1 MLLLT
6 GKQAKVNDDYTQSK
20 IGIPGLVL
28 MERAALC
35 IAERIENLIEENKD
49 RFFRRRVKVIA
60 VAGMG
65 NNGGDAVAA
74 ARILCQREVDA
85 SLILVGNTEKATDSM
100 KHQLKV
106 AGNLCVDTECSFVP
120 DGDENKLDAFRSA
133 VEAADIIIDG
143 LFGVGLSRDLSKEY
157 CDIVEIINS
166 TNAYKIAVDIP
177 SGIDCDNG
185 NIRGGAVK
193 CDETVTF
200 GFMKYG
206 LVVNDGRNYAGKVTV
221 SEIGLEVSP
230 EGYDDDDISFRAIP
244 EKRLKLLL
252 PSRNPNSNKGTYGKV
267 LVVAGN
273 EEIYGA
279 AYLSAA
285 AAYKTGS
292 GLVKIF
298 TSEVNKDNLMNML
311 PEAMI
316 GCYKTGDE
324 LSDEEAEQLRSA
336 IKWADVIAVG
346 PGLGT
351 GKKSK
356 EILKEVVSAGQP
368 GKYLVIDA
376 DAINICSAVLE
387 NGMTGLG
394 LLRKAS
400 ESYDGNVVIT
410 PHMAE
415 MARLVRATEME
426 SRADEGVMHRPV
438 EGAVN
443 DASAGDSVKAVN
455 AMSMQDTV
463 RAIAMDRGAAALDIA
478 QNFRITVVLKDARTH
493 IASYNNNRE
502 VYVNLTGN
510 SGMSKG
516 GSGDVLTGILAAV
529 LAVINRTGKA
539 GAGYFTQTVA
549 AGVMLHGAA
558 GDIARD
564 AKGEYGMLATD
575 IIDALGKVL

>member
-6 GKQAKVNDDYTQSK
+6 GKQAKLNDDYTQSK

-49 RFFRRRVKVIA
+49 MFFRRRVKVIA

-85 SLILVGNTEKATDSM
+85 SLILIGNTEKATDSM
-100 KHQLKV
+100 KQQLMV

-120 DGDENKLDAFRSA
+120 DGDESKLEAFRSA

-157 CDIVEIINS
+157 CDIVDIINS
-166 TNAYKIAVDIP
+166 TGAYKIAVDIP

-193 CDETVTF
+193 CDETITF

-206 LVVNDGRNYAGKVTV
+206 LAVNEGRNYAGKVTV
-221 SEIGLEVSP
+221 SEIGLAISP
-230 EGYDDDDISFRAIP
+230 EGYDEDDICFRAIP
-244 EKRLKLLL
+244 EKYLKLLL

-298 TSEVNKDNLMNML
+298 TSEVNKDNLMNMI

-316 GCYKTGDE
+316 GCYKTGDS
-324 LSDEEAEQLRSA
+324 LSDEEAEQLRASM
-336 IKWADVIAVG
+336 KWADVIAVG

-351 GKKSK
+351 GNKSR
-356 EILKEVVSAGQP
+356 EILKEVVSAGQE
-368 GKYLVIDA
+368 GKILVVDA
-376 DAINICSAVLE
+376 DAINICSAVDE
-387 NGMTGLG
+387 NGVTGLG

-410 PHMAE
+410 PHIAE
-415 MARLVRATEME
+415 MARLVRAVDAE
-426 SRADEGVMHRPV
+426 SKAAD
-438 EGAVN
+438 GAV
-443 DASAGDSVKAVN
+443 DTTADSI
-455 AMSMQDTV
+455 MSMKEAVDSIV
-463 RAIAMDRGAAALDIA
+463 SDRGKAALDMA
-478 QNFRITVVLKDARTH
+478 ESFHITVVLKDARTH
-493 IASYNNNRE
+493 IASFDNNRE

-516 GSGDVLTGILAAV
+516 GSGDVLTGIIAAV
-529 LAVINRTGKA
+529 LAGMNRTGKDS
-539 GAGYFTQTVA
+539 AGYFTQTVA
-549 AGVMLHGAA
+549 TAVMLHGTA
-558 GDIARD
+558 GDIAREV
-564 AKGEYGMLATD
+564 KGEYGMLATD
-575 IIDALGKVL
+575 IIDAIGKVL